1 MLRRHMGD
9 FQRFA
14 ACLTYILW
22 WSFQNL
28 SVDVEKEKGKKNPPQ
43 HETHV
48 LILSDKLFVSCSCYG
63 NNQEIPILTH
73 TDTRAD
79 ATLGITAGFFF
90 CLHIGHKIEIDP
102 SE

>member
-22 WSFQNL
+22 WSSQNL
-28 SVDVEKEKGKKNPPQ
+28 SVDVEKEKEKKTQ

-48 LILSDKLFVSCSCYG
+48 LILSDKLFVSCSCYR
-63 NNQEIPILTH
+63 NNQENPILTH
-73 TDTRAD
+73 TDTRTD
-79 ATLGITAGFFF
+79 ATLGITAGFFLF
-90 CLHIGHKIEIDP
+90 AHWT
-102 SE
+102 